1 MKNKGTEISVMNNSL
16 EKNSIIVNNISK
28 KYDEF
33 SLENVSFNLPK
44 GCIMGFIG
52 ENGAGKSTTIK
63 IILDLVKSDNGN
75 VKVLGDNAKNANIR
89 EDIGVVFDE
98 NCFPEE
104 LNADNLKCSLKHIY
118 KNWDS
123 NVFDNYMNRFSIPC
137 NKSLKDFSRGMK
149 MKLAIAIALSHGARL
164 LVLDEATSGLDPI
177 VREQILDVF
186 MEFIQN
192 EENSILLSSH
202 IISDLEKVCD
212 YITFIHE
219 GKILLSMEKDMLMD
233 EYGLL
238 KCSKQELENI
248 PRSAIERVRENQFGV
263 EALVKRSKISRKFS
277 TDKASLEDIMLFM
290 IRGNK
295 VC

>member
-1 MKNKGTEISVMNNSL
+1 MKNVNL
-16 EKNSIIVNNISK
+16 EKNSIVVDKISK
-28 KYDEF
+28 HYDGF
-33 SLENVSFNLPK
+33 SLENVCFKLPK

-63 IILDLVKSDNGN
+63 IILDLVKQESGN
-75 VKVLGDNAKNANIR
+75 VSVLGDSAQNANVR

-98 NCFPEE
+98 GCFPDDIT
-104 LNADNLKCSLKHIY
+104 ADNLKTSFQYIY

-123 NVFDNYMNRFSIPC
+123 NVFDDYLKRFSIP
-137 NKSLKDFSRGMK
+137 NKKNMKDFSRGMK
-149 MKLAIAIALSHGARL
+149 MKLAIAVALSHKAKL

-202 IISDLEKVCD
+202 IVSDLEKVCD

-219 GKILLSMEKDMLMD
+219 GKILLSKEKDLLM
-233 EYGLL
+233 EEFGLL
-238 KCSKQELENI
+238 KCSKKDLENI
-248 PRSAIERVRENQFGV
+248 PKDAIERVRENQFGV
-263 EALVKRSKISRKFS
+263 EALVKRNKIGRNV
-277 TDKASLEDIMLFM
+277 TVDKATLEDIMLFM

>member
-1 MKNKGTEISVMNNSL
+1 MGNVSL
-16 EKNSIIVNNISK
+16 EKNSIVVDKISK
-28 KYDEF
+28 RYDGF

-63 IILDLVKSDNGN
+63 IILDLVKQESGN
-75 VKVLGDNAKNANIR
+75 VSVLGDSAKNANVR

-98 NCFPEE
+98 GCFPDDIT
-104 LNADNLKCSLKHIY
+104 ADNLKASFKYIY
-118 KNWDS
+118 KNWDG
-123 NVFDNYMNRFSIPC
+123 NVFDDYLKRFAIPH
-137 NKSLKDFSRGMK
+137 KKRMKDFSRGMK
-149 MKLAIAIALSHGARL
+149 MKLAIAIALSHKAKL

-202 IISDLEKVCD
+202 IVSDLEKVCD

-219 GKILLSMEKDMLMD
+219 GKILLSKEKDLLM
-233 EYGLL
+233 EEFGLL
-238 KCSKQELENI
+238 KCSKEELENV
-248 PRSAIERVRENQFGV
+248 PKDAIERVRENQFGV
-263 EALVKRSKISRKFS
+263 EALVKRNKISRNLIV
-277 TDKASLEDIMLFM
+277 DKATLEDIMLFM

>member
-1 MKNKGTEISVMNNSL
+1 MKNISF
-16 EKNSIIVNNISK
+16 EKNSIVVDKICKN
-28 KYDEF
+28 YDGF

-63 IILDLVKSDNGN
+63 IILDLVKQESGN
-75 VKVLGDNAKNANIR
+75 VSVLGDSAQNANIR

-98 NCFPEE
+98 GCFPDEI
-104 LNADNLKCSLKHIY
+104 NADNLKNSLKYIY

-123 NVFDNYMNRFSIPC
+123 NVFDDYLKRFSIP
-137 NKSLKDFSRGMK
+137 NKKNMKDFSRGMK
-149 MKLAIAIALSHGARL
+149 MKLAIAVALSHKAKL

-202 IISDLEKVCD
+202 IVSDLEKVCD

-219 GKILLSMEKDMLMD
+219 GKILLSKEKDLLM
-233 EYGLL
+233 EEFGLL
-238 KCSKQELENI
+238 KCSKKDLENI
-248 PRSAIERVRENQFGV
+248 PKDAIERVRENQFGV
-263 EALVKRSKISRKFS
+263 EALVKRNKIGRNV
-277 TDKASLEDIMLFM
+277 TVDKATLEDIMLFM

>member
-1 MKNKGTEISVMNNSL
+1 MKNISF
-16 EKNSIIVNNISK
+16 EKNSIVVDKICKN
-28 KYDEF
+28 YDGF

-63 IILDLVKSDNGN
+63 IILDLVKQETGTVS
-75 VKVLGDNAKNANIR
+75 VLGDSAQNANVR

-98 NCFPEE
+98 GCFPDDIT
-104 LNADNLKCSLKHIY
+104 ADNLKTSFQYIY

-123 NVFDNYMNRFSIPC
+123 NVFDDYLKRFALPH
-137 NKSLKDFSRGMK
+137 KKKMKDFSRGMK
-149 MKLAIAIALSHGARL
+149 MKLAIAVALSHKAKL

-202 IISDLEKVCD
+202 IVSDLEKVCD

-219 GKILLSMEKDMLMD
+219 GQIILSKEKDLLM
-233 EYGLL
+233 EEFGLL
-238 KCSKQELENI
+238 KCSKKELENV
-248 PRSAIERVRENQFGV
+248 PKDAIERVRENQFGV
-263 EALVKRSKISRKFS
+263 EALVKRNKMGRNFTI
-277 TDKASLEDIMLFM
+277 DKATLEDIMLFM
-290 IRGNK
+290 IRGDK